1 MITKD
6 MLPLSFVEGEGFRE
20 LMNFVEPEYRVPTR
34 KTIVSRVELKYEEG
48 VKKLKMDISQSEKV
62 AITTNSWTALTT
74 ESYTTITCHYITD
87 DWEMKSAVLQT
98 RSSDER
104 HTAQN
109 IAAQLQAAA
118 EEWGLTDKITA
129 CVYDNASNMVLAN
142 RTIADWESVPCYAHT
157 LQLAINDGFKVG
169 SVHRVVA
176 ACGRLSLKCATTA
189 LCSETHVC
197 ISLEQPVTNSLLTRH
212 LMSIPGES
220 RVVGE
225 FKEAVATSLRKR
237 IIPESDDTSAAN
249 AGKKPVYIASTL
261 DPRHKHLRFVAQ
273 TLRSEIVK
281 NLSEMYRRVPDRMT
295 SAPTNDTRISGHE
308 AEDTSTATESD
319 SENQPARA
327 AAATGSDTRA
337 MSLNTL
343 FGEDYFTQDPDHNEI
358 KEEFRRITTI
368 HLERIFLTKL
378 DFYTPKLEEIFGT
391 KGGVAGT
398 KIRPLLDSLSQKPSI
413 SRHFLTRRDGF
424 RSPISLT
431 NAAKSGKSPSTCVKT
446 NTADKETPE
455 TSFKLCGIQRRKLH
469 MLQS

>member
-62 AITTNSWTALTT
+62 AITTDSWTALTT
-74 ESYTTITCHYITD
+74 ESYTTITCHYFTD

-129 CVYDNASNMVLAN
+129 CVHDNAMVLAN

-157 LQLAINDGFKVG
+157 LQLAINNGFKVG

-176 ACGRLSLKCATTA
+176 ACGRLVSHFHHSTVATAGLKKKQDAQNLPKHKLIQYSRTRWNSICDMFERLHEQRWAVSATLSDRTITKQNDARTLELTDQNWQVIEDILPALQSLKCAITA

-220 RVVGE
+220 RAVGE

-237 IIPESDDTSAAN
+237 IIPESDDTSA
-249 AGKKPVYIASTL
+249 GKKPVYIASAL
-261 DPRHKHLRFVAQ
+261 DPRHKHLHFVAHSP
-273 TLRSEIVK
+273 LG
-281 NLSEMYRRVPDRMT
+281 DR
-295 SAPTNDTRISGHE
+295 
-308 AEDTSTATESD
+308 
-319 SENQPARA
+319 ENP
-327 AAATGSDTRA
+327 
-337 MSLNTL
+337 
-343 FGEDYFTQDPDHNEI
+343 
-358 KEEFRRITTI
+358 
-368 HLERIFLTKL
+368 
-378 DFYTPKLEEIFGT
+378 
-391 KGGVAGT
+391 V
-398 KIRPLLDSLSQKPSI
+398 
-413 SRHFLTRRDGF
+413 
-424 RSPISLT
+424 
-431 NAAKSGKSPSTCVKT
+431 
-446 NTADKETPE
+446 
-455 TSFKLCGIQRRKLH
+455 
-469 MLQS
+469 